1 MWCVYA
7 PGNKI
12 ETDIA
17 AGNTGFYFVYITS
30 VQKDFCF
37 KKSNLLSVNILTE
50 TKRHAGQKAAS
61 VSQPI
66 PPNIAPSIRTAAQAI
81 T

>member
-1 MWCVYA
+1 MINGISHQHVLSYN
-7 PGNKI
+7 P
-12 ETDIA
+12 
-17 AGNTGFYFVYITS
+17 
-30 VQKDFCF
+30 

-50 TKRHAGQKAAS
+50 TKRHAGQKAAA